1 MGSVAGASVV
11 VVSTTGAVVITS
23 VVVVSAAEGSVVVS
37 SVVVVSAVVL
47 SVAVISVV
55 VSETGSESFIFIYLL
70 KKAYCLLSP
79 LLL

>member
-1 MGSVAGASVV
+1 M

-47 SVAVISVV
+47 SVVIISVV
-55 VSETGSESFIFIYLL
+55 VSETGSESFIFTCLL
-70 KKAYCLLSP
+70 KEAYCLLSP